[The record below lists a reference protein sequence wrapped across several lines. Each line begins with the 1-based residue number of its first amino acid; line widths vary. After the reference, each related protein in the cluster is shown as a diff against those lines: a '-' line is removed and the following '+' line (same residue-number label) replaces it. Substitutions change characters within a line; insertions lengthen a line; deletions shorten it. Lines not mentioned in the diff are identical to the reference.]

1 MLLQDVSLSVRL
13 SVCLSH
19 ADIVSKWLNISSH
32 FFSSW
37 GSHIV
42 HCSSFSEPNLT
53 ANRQRTPA
61 NGGVAW
67 WGITNS
73 VSALKDDG

>member
-1 MLLQDVSLSVRL
+1 MLSQDVSLSVRL

-19 ADIVSKWLNISSH
+19 ADIVSKWLNISAY
-32 FFSSW
+32 FFHR
-37 GSHIV
+37 GVATLFIV
-42 HCSSFSEPNLT
+42 LVFPNQTL
-53 ANRQRTPA
+53 RQIDRTPA

-73 VSALKDDG
+73 VTALKDDG